1 MSSRRDLL
9 KEFYKI
15 PTASLSDALDAV
27 RIKGFMNHGIRPII
41 EGVKMVGRA
50 VTVKDVPSRKVAPPV
65 LALEAIDRAQE
76 GDVVVRAV
84 EGDAVDVGLWGG
96 LMALAAKEKG
106 LAGAVIDGGTRDLAE
121 NRELKFPVFVRSVVP
136 STSIG
141 RTQVVD
147 INVPIVCGGVPVRPG
162 DVIVGDDDGVVVIP
176 QEKLKQVLKEA
187 KQIDE
192 REKKVAEALRLG
204 KPLVETVRKY
214 ARI

>member
-1 MSSRRDLL
+1 MSSSRDLL
-9 KEFYKI
+9 RELYKI

-27 RIKGFMNHGIRPII
+27 RVKGFMNHEIRPII

-50 VTVKDVPSRKVAPPV
+50 ITVKDVPSKKMAPPM
-65 LALEAIDRAQE
+65 LALEAIDRAQK
-76 GDVVVRAV
+76 GDVFVRAV
-84 EGDAVDVGLWGG
+84 EGNAADIGLWGG
-96 LMALAAKEKG
+96 LMGLAAKKKG
-106 LAGAVIDGGTRDLAE
+106 LAGAVIDGGTRDLTE
-121 NRELKFPVFVRSVVP
+121 NKELKFQVFVRSVVP
-136 STSIG
+136 STSVG
-141 RTQVVD
+141 RTEVVE

-176 QEKLKQVLKEA
+176 QEKLKQVLKVA

-192 REKKVAEALRLG
+192 LEKKVAEALRLG